1 MMGEGN
7 PKLLVQ
13 NRQRG
18 VRLDMAWIR
27 RFARGALTACAG
39 RFPKVGGTIGYVELD
54 EVVVTVVSDARI
66 DRLHREFMD
75 IAGATDV
82 ITFEHGDIVVSAD
95 TAFREAQER
104 GGTVEGELGLYI
116 VHGLLHLN
124 GFDDQSDDSR
134 QEMHAVQDEVW
145 RTIRV

>member
-1 MMGEGN
+1 MGGGN
-7 PKLLVQ
+7 QKLLVQ

-18 VRLDMAWIR
+18 VRLDMACIR
-27 RFARGALTACAG
+27 RFAGEAFAECAG
-39 RFPKVGGTIGYVELD
+39 RFPRVGGTSGYVALD

-95 TAFREAQER
+95 TAFREAQAR

-124 GFDDQSDDSR
+124 GFDDQSDDCR
-134 QEMHAVQDEVW
+134 EEMYAVQEEVW
-145 RTIRV
+145 QTIRV